1 MIGDVMSDPLADIR
15 RRLVQDIGQSQRA
28 EFGPL
33 SADPWVV
40 ISLLQKSIRRG
51 ESETAQRAA
60 LTYVTVKGTAI
71 FRRFMVIAFEDIG
84 AGSAD
89 AVAMTV
95 AASVDAAWRKER
107 GGNADVALYLA
118 RLLAS
123 VPKSRSA
130 EHLIC
135 AAEYHPSLE
144 EARQNISERSLVM
157 NLASVADEAQPLPHR
172 ALAAWCASGLSRKWG
187 DTPHAGNLPALLDTY
202 RNLGAPEELVTATG
216 FAAART
222 REPITL
228 MMPLVWLAAN
238 EGQRPTVSE
247 NPIPPSLLIDEV
259 PLYALDKHTRLGRE
273 AIWRFAQS
281 NEAVRAC
288 LEQNVP
294 LARRRDAALMAAFY
308 TDAAPLGTKLEWDG
322 AAGLEAFGTETDLL
336 RSGVPPEGIAPIL
349 AAFKANLAPLNEI
362 RRDIFLNA
370 RSSQSDSQAS
380 SRFSA

>member
-1 MIGDVMSDPLADIR
+1 MSDPLANIK
-15 RRLVQDIGQSQRA
+15 RRLVQDIGQNHRA
-28 EFGPL
+28 EFDPL

-60 LTYVTVKGTAI
+60 RTYVTLKGTAI

-95 AASVDAAWRKER
+95 AASVSAPWRKEC

-135 AAEYHPSLE
+135 GAEHHASLE
-144 EARQNISERSLVM
+144 EARRYISERPPET
-157 NLASVADEAQPLPHR
+157 NLAAVADKGQPLSHR

-187 DTPHAGNLPALLDTY
+187 DTPHAGNLPALLDTF
-202 RNLGAPEELVTATG
+202 RTLGAPEELVAATG
-216 FAAART
+216 LAAART

-228 MMPLVWLAAN
+228 MVPLVWLTAN
-238 EGQRPTVSE
+238 DGQRPTVSE
-247 NPIPPSLLIDEV
+247 NPVPPSPVIDGV
-259 PLYALDKHTRLGRE
+259 PLYALHKHTRLGRE

-281 NEAVRAC
+281 NEAVGAC
-288 LEQNVP
+288 LERYVP

-308 TDAAPLGTKLEWDG
+308 ADAAPLSTRLEWAG
-322 AAGLEAFGTETDLL
+322 ADRLEAFGTETDLL
-336 RSGVPPEGIAPIL
+336 RSGVSPEGIASLL
-349 AAFKANLAPLNEI
+349 AIFSANLGPLNEV
-362 RRDIFLNA
+362 RQDIFLHALAA
-370 RSSQSDSQAS
+370 RPGSHP
-380 SRFSA
+380 SRVSA